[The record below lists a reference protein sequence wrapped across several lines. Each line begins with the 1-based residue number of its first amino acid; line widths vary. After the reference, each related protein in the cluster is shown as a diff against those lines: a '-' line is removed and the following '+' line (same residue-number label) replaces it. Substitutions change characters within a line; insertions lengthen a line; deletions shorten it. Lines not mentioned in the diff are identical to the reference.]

1 MLIALEY
8 FVYVQTGSTLAMAAV
23 FTAFYLPM
31 LLFGSVAGVLVDRWS
46 RKRVMVVT
54 NIAQGVTIL
63 ALLFVH
69 GGSRSWIPYAVV
81 FVTMSMAAFF
91 GPAEAAIIP
100 NLVEEEHL
108 VSANG
113 LNSLIDNFARLAG
126 PPIGGVLIAW
136 MGIGSVALADSAT
149 FVAAAA
155 LIAMVRG
162 GLRPDTLGRS
172 VAGATSSWVSTWR
185 EWRDGLAL
193 VGTNRVIGAVVLVA
207 VITSFGGTMID
218 PMFAPWVRSIV
229 HGNAAVLG
237 SLSTAG
243 ALGGMLGG
251 VLLGQFG
258 RGLKPSQ
265 LFATGNIVTSALL
278 AVMYSI
284 TFLPLIVGLC
294 FVKSVPL
301 VGTGAGLQ
309 TLLQSRVPDSYR
321 GRVYGA
327 LGTSN
332 ALVGLVGVW
341 LAGMLAEVVGIVQ
354 VLHLACAIMALAGIL
369 GLFLLAGGSEP
380 SECGEAESVGETV
393 A

>member
-1 MLIALEY
+1 MVATNAG
-8 FVYVQTGSTLAMAAV
+8 QGMA
-23 FTAFYLPM
+23 
-31 LLFGSVAGVLVDRWS
+31 
-46 RKRVMVVT
+46 
-54 NIAQGVTIL
+54 IL

-69 GGSRSWIPYAVV
+69 TGSGSWIPYAVV

-91 GPAEAAIIP
+91 APAEAAIIP
-100 NLVEEEHL
+100 NLVEEEFL

-113 LNSLIDNFARLAG
+113 LNSLIDNTARLAG
-126 PPIGGVLIAW
+126 PPIGGILIAW
-136 MGIGSVALADSAT
+136 LGIGSVAIADGVT
-149 FVAAAA
+149 FFAAA
-155 LIAMVRG
+155 LLITFVRSG
-162 GLRPDTLGRS
+162 SRPDMPGST
-172 VAGATSSWVSTWR
+172 VAEAASSWVSAWR

-193 VGTNRVIGAVVLVA
+193 VVTNRAIGAVILVA
-207 VITSFGGTMID
+207 VVTSFGGTMID
-218 PMFAPWVRSIV
+218 PMFAPWVRSVI

-258 RGLKPSQ
+258 RFFKPSQ

-278 AVMYSI
+278 AVMYSLA
-284 TFLPLIVGLC
+284 FLPAVVVLS

-309 TLLQSRVPDSYR
+309 TLLQSRVPDNYR

-332 ALVGLVGVW
+332 ALVGLAGVW
-341 LAGMLAEVVGIVQ
+341 LAGTLAEVIGIVH
-354 VLHLACAIMALAGIL
+354 VLYLSCAIMACAGAL
-369 GLFLLAGGSEP
+369 GLLVLSSGTGPSTRDEAAGL
-380 SECGEAESVGETV
+380 GETV